1 MSSPRVRIA
10 IIDDHPL
17 FRAGVIHVLQGAA
30 VGIEVVGEGS
40 AIEDAVAIA
49 KRERPDVMLLDIG
62 IKGGGLAAAM
72 ALSELYPSIKIIM
85 LTISE
90 SEEDVSGA
98 MQAGARGYLLKGISS
113 AELVRVIA
121 AVHRG
126 ELYVMPELAARLL
139 QRPRAAKPNQV
150 NGTSNLSDLTYRE
163 DQIVRQLA
171 RGLTNKE
178 IARQLNVS
186 EKTIKHHMTNIMQ
199 KLHARNR
206 VEVALV
212 VRGAQASPAPAKRV

>member
-1 MSSPRVRIA
+1 MSSTRVRIA
-10 IIDDHPL
+10 VIDDHPL
-17 FRAGVIHVLQGAA
+17 FRAGVISVLQGSA

-40 AIEDAVAIA
+40 AVEDAIAIA
-49 KRERPDVMLLDIG
+49 RRDRPDILLLDIG
-62 IKGGGLAAAM
+62 IKGGGIAAAM
-72 ALSELYPSIKIIM
+72 MLSELCPSVKIIM

-90 SEEDVSGA
+90 GEDDVSSA

-113 AELVRVIA
+113 SELVRVIS

-139 QRPRAAKPNQV
+139 QRPRTQKAAA
-150 NGTSNLSDLTYRE
+150 NGMSLSDLTYRE

-212 VRGAQASPAPAKRV
+212 VRGAQAQADRSPPKRI